1 MLLDINQIKQ
11 VLPHRY
17 PFLLVDR
24 VLEYETGKRILGL
37 KNVTNN
43 EHFFQGHFPAE
54 PIMPGVL
61 ILEALAQVGAIMVLK
76 ELKAEGQV
84 VLFAGMDGVS
94 FRRKVVPGDQLRLEA
109 QVDRIRPPF
118 GRFTTRATVENELAA
133 EAVMKFMLQPP
144 ERKT

>member
-1 MLLDINQIKQ
+1 MHLDINQIQ
-11 VLPHRY
+11 RVLPHRY

-24 VLEYETGKRILGL
+24 VLEYEAGKRIIGL
-37 KNVTNN
+37 KNVTAN

-84 VLFAGMDGVS
+84 VLFAGMDGVA

-118 GRFTTRATVENELAA
+118 GRFKTRATVENELAA

-144 ERKT
+144 APK